1 MINVLIVAHDRPAR
15 PRGLREA
22 IQRFR
27 AAGCRVTLVS
37 AADVAGVKQ
46 ATIIDLT
53 VREAGAEGL
62 WTAFDANAQARRAA
76 ARADVIVAL
85 DQVAVHAAWQLSR
98 RHRHPAVVLGLAPAL
113 REVSGF
119 TSSAWKNLWSGKGRH
134 VARKLT
140 GPRSQ
145 RAWAL
150 RVAYRTAITFAP
162 MPSRVRVR
170 LADRIADSLQQV
182 QRGDQAARITV
193 AAARALPAQRRA
205 HYLTR
210 KVLQQV
216 QAGRV
221 PGFLHEAVATELAA
235 SDRAYRA
242 GDALEA
248 TRGYRRAS
256 ALLLHRAIHLDSL
269 ASPLAEDPGGFVAP
283 LRNSAVGRA
292 LAAPRGRSAAAAAA
306 KGSRILFMYF
316 WNHNFVDAIQQRYEA
331 NPGTEVRS
339 LDIGQDPF
347 LGAAL
352 REQEDLIRDVVG
364 GSRTYI
370 DRVEEI
376 LRPHLEWADTVF
388 VDWCTVTPAV
398 LTLVDP
404 GSTRVMVRLHSV
416 EAFTEWPHLID
427 FSRVDDLVFV
437 SEHLRDLVHRTI
449 PELTAAGAPRSLVLT
464 NAMELRR
471 SARPK
476 PPGARFTLG
485 LVGVNAVAKDPLW
498 GVEVL
503 RLLRER
509 DDRYRLVL
517 IGDDR
522 PTPRT
527 APERTYFQRL
537 AAALD
542 ELEGLGAARRLG
554 PTDDVPAALT
564 EVGVILSTSVRES
577 FHCGLA
583 EGAASG
589 AVPVVRDWPFFAKRE
604 RGARTLFPAGW
615 VVGSPAE
622 AAERILACTADEE
635 TWKREGAA
643 AADHAVG
650 AWDWSVV
657 APTYDVAIIGDGSD

>member
-1 MINVLIVAHDRPAR
+1 MTDILIVAHDRPAR

-22 IQRFR
+22 IGKFR

-37 AADVAGVKQ
+37 AADVSTVKQ
-46 ATIIDLT
+46 ATIVALT
-53 VREAGAEGL
+53 VPRADAEGL
-62 WTAFDANAQARRAA
+62 WAAFDANARARAAA

-85 DQVAVHAAWQLSR
+85 DQVAVHTAWQLSQ
-98 RHRHPAVVLGLAPAL
+98 RHQHPAVVLGLAPAL
-113 REVSGF
+113 REVAGVKP
-119 TSSAWKNLWSGKGRH
+119 SAWTTWSGKGKH

-150 RVAYRTAITFAP
+150 RIAYRTAITFAP
-162 MPSRVRVR
+162 MPSRVRLK
-170 LADRIADSLQQV
+170 LADRVADSLLQV
-182 QRGDQAARITV
+182 QRGDQAARVTI
-193 AAARALPAQRRA
+193 AAARALPVQRRA
-205 HYLTR
+205 GYLTR
-210 KVLQQV
+210 KALQQV
-216 QAGRV
+216 RAGRV
-221 PGFLHEAVATELAA
+221 PGFLREAVTTELAA

-248 TRGYRRAS
+248 TRSYRRAS
-256 ALLLHRAIHLDSL
+256 NLLLHRAMHLDSL
-269 ASPLAEDPGGFVAP
+269 TSPLADDPAGFVAP
-283 LRNSAVGRA
+283 LRDSEVGRA
-292 LAAPRGRSAAAAAA
+292 LAEPRGRSG
-306 KGSRILFMYF
+306 KGTGGPRILFMYF

-331 NPGTEVRS
+331 NPDTEVRT

-352 REQEDLIRDVVG
+352 RQQEDLIRDVAG
-364 GSRTYI
+364 GSRGYI
-370 DRVEEI
+370 EKVEEI

-404 GSTRVMVRLHSV
+404 ASTRVMVRLHSV

-449 PELTAAGAPRSLVLT
+449 PALTAAGAPRSLVLT
-464 NAMELRR
+464 NAMDLRR
-471 SARPK
+471 FVRPK
-476 PPGARFTLG
+476 QPGARFALG

-503 RLLRER
+503 RLLRKH

-527 APERTYFQRL
+527 APERKYFQRL
-537 AAALD
+537 ATAMD
-542 ELEGLGAARRLG
+542 ELVAEGAARRLG

-564 EVGVILSTSVRES
+564 EVGVILSSSVRES

-589 AVPVVRDWPFFAKRE
+589 AVPVVRDWPFFADRE

-622 AAERILACTADEE
+622 AADRILAMTADEQ
-635 TWKREGAA
+635 TWEREGAA
-643 AADHAVG
+643 ASDHAVG

-657 APTYDVAIIGDGSD
+657 APAYDNAMLGDGSD